1 MAGFNSKRKSYL
13 LGGSLALLALFL
25 GCCAW
30 PRSQAQTSSTTL
42 FALQEDPVPTV
53 DHLAIPELPENP
65 TQVDI
70 GRNSY
75 FYNCMPCHGDRG
87 QGLTDE
93 FRETWVEDH
102 QNCWA
107 RGCHSGRA
115 GEEGFPIPTVVPAVA
130 VEPGALQSFTS
141 STALHNYLE
150 ETHPPQQPGILPE
163 EDYWALTAFLLSEN
177 GRLAPGP
184 DLGPTITPPTA
195 ESTATTMPTIT
206 PPATASPTTTP
217 PAATTT
223 PTAAAP
229 AAAPAMFIP
238 NWALPLAFALLTGVF
253 VLWIWRKQHGR

>member
-1 MAGFNSKRKSYL
+1 MAALSSKRKIYQ
-13 LGGSLALLALFL
+13 LGGSLALLAFFL

-30 PRSQAQTSSTTL
+30 PHWQAQTSGTTL
-42 FALQEDPVPTV
+42 FALQEEPIPTV

-70 GRNSY
+70 GRVSY

-141 STALHNYLE
+141 SAALHSYLE
-150 ETHPPQQPGILPE
+150 ETHPPQQPGVLPE
-163 EDYWALTAFLLSEN
+163 EDYWALTAFLLAEN
-177 GRLAPGP
+177 GRLSPGP
-184 DLGPTITPPTA
+184 DLGPALTRPTA
-195 ESTATTMPTIT
+195 TRSPTATPT
-206 PPATASPTTTP
+206 PTASPTAAP
-217 PAATTT
+217 MATTT
-223 PTAAAP
+223 PTAAPSAP
-229 AAAPAMFIP
+229 APSASNTPI
-238 NWALPLAFALLTGVF
+238 WVLPLACALLAGIF
-253 VLWIWRKQHGR
+253 IFWLRRR